1 MSWQREIQP
10 GERVLHIGCGKKK
23 IPGSVGVD
31 FCEGSDADVIWD
43 LDKTPWPF
51 EDNEFDR
58 VVCEHVIEHVGN
70 YLGVI
75 DEIYRVT
82 QNGGLLMVEVPYF
95 TSVFSFSD
103 PTHRRAFTS
112 RSFDYFV
119 EGYEVHEFEYAKALF
134 KKREVRVLPDDG
146 GWLTRIVMNLINRHI
161 DFYEQRFAFWFPRHT
176 IRYVLE
182 VVKKD
187 ARIERA

>member
-1 MSWQREIQP
+1 MMWQREVRA
-10 GERVLHIGCGKKK
+10 GEKVLHLGCGKKK

-43 LDKTPWPF
+43 LDRTPWPF
-51 EDNEFDR
+51 DDNEFDR
-58 VVCEHVIEHVGN
+58 VVCEHVLEHLGN
-70 YLGVI
+70 YLGAI
-75 DEIYRVT
+75 DEIHRIT
-82 QNGGLLMVEVPYF
+82 RPGGQLLVEVPYF

-119 EGYEVHEFEYAKALF
+119 EGCEVHEFEYAKAVF
-134 KKREVRVLPDDG
+134 VKRGIRVLPEGG
-146 GWLTRIVMNLINRHI
+146 GWLTRLVMNWINRHL
-161 DFYEQRFAFWFPRHT
+161 DLYEQRLAFWFPRHT

-182 VVKKD
+182 IVKRGEGEET
-187 ARIERA
+187 A